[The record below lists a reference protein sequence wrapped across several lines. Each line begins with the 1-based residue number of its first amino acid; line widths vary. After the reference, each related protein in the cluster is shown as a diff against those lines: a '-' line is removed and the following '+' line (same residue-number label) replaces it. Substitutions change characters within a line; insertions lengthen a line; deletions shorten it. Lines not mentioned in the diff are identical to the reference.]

1 MCACEIECLHGEY
14 LVLLRY
20 DSTDVCLAWVLLKS
34 GVYMV
39 NGSVTMC
46 FCLVDAAATAAKLK
60 TLLETL
66 RAPTSE
72 RARVNGD
79 SNVLACYDLRKGCSL
94 PARGPD

>member
-1 MCACEIECLHGEY
+1 
-14 LVLLRY
+14 
-20 DSTDVCLAWVLLKS
+20 
-34 GVYMV
+34 MV

-46 FCLVDAAATAAKLK
+46 FCLVDAAAATAAKLK

-94 PARGPD
+94 PARGPDFCCFEASPEQACNIACSWVFPR